1 MLRQQNYQPALSS
14 SFYPNQIP
22 HFGSNSGDTN
32 MGTSI
37 NVNFSNFFPQGETQI
52 NMRSSNPS
60 YQRGPSSFGLSKPAS
75 GDSNKPFKSA
85 FAQSPS
91 P

>member
-14 SFYPNQIP
+14 SFFANQIP

-37 NVNFSNFFPQGETQI
+37 NVNFSNIFP
-52 NMRSSNPS
+52 
-60 YQRGPSSFGLSKPAS
+60 
-75 GDSNKPFKSA
+75 
-85 FAQSPS
+85 
-91 P
+91 